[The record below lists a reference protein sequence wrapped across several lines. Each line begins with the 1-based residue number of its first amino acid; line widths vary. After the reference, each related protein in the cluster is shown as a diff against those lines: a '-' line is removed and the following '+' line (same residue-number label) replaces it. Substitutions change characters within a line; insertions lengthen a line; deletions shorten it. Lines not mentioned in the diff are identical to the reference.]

1 MEEDEEKSDDSSDHH
16 GSVEDC
22 KSSTEVEYEPDIWGT
37 PYRSINSGQ
46 CVPDRFLVLTLFLL
60 YEAQRRVTGWGMRYL
75 TRPQLRQ
82 SREE

>member
-46 CVPDRFLVLTLFLL
+46 CVPDRFSGTDTVSALGGRNEGLL
-60 YEAQRRVTGWGMRYL
+60 AGA
-75 TRPQLRQ
+75 
-82 SREE
+82 

>member
-22 KSSTEVEYEPDIWGT
+22 KRSTEVEYEPDIWGT

-46 CVPDRFLVLTLFLL
+46 CVPDRFFW
-60 YEAQRRVTGWGMRYL
+60 Y
-75 TRPQLRQ
+75 
-82 SREE
+82 